1 MKLCTVRAKPP
12 TLDEAILA
20 DGVEE
25 QFTRAF
31 TNDPCLKAVLYVPMT
46 GQMYIG
52 TSVTALAPEVMASL
66 KERHIKTGHV
76 DYMHVDVLREHLLPS
91 GLQRN
96 V

>member
-1 MKLCTVRAKPP
+1 MKLCTLRAKPP

-31 TNDPCLKAVLYVPMT
+31 TNDPCLRAVIYVPMT

-66 KERHIKTGHV
+66 REKRIKQGHV
-76 DYMHVDVLREHLLPS
+76 DYMHVDVLRAYLAPS
-91 GLQRN
+91 GAQRN